1 MEREP
6 ERERLAQAIR
16 AVIDHVVDTKAPPE
30 VLAEAAR
37 EVERLAEL
45 LGPHPRRGP
54 KSPHLPDLGEL
65 QRTFWRDPVVGKS
78 NPVAPPVEIEI
89 ADQVVTGRAN
99 LGFAYEG
106 PPGYAHGAVIA
117 GIFDQILGLAN
128 LASGNVGMT
137 GTLTI
142 KYRRPT
148 PLHTELVFRGG
159 TERVSGRKIFVA
171 GTLHVEDTLT
181 AEAEGLFVNLLRP
194 RAAEYFENGR
204 AVP

>member
-99 LGFAYEG
+99 L
-106 PPGYAHGAVIA
+106 
-117 GIFDQILGLAN
+117 
-128 LASGNVGMT
+128 ASGNVGMT